1 MQQKNPAQNFFET
14 MQSNI
19 KDMMDGM
26 PSANPFDV
34 KSVMDAQRKNFE
46 AMTNAMQ
53 GWQTIARRQ
62 AEMVT
67 QFVQDNATMARSAMD
82 ATASP
87 QDAMTRQ
94 ADLMKAACEKT
105 MLNTQELGEMMRK
118 ATIETA
124 NILGGS
130 VSENIRK
137 AAAKDSE

>member
-1 MQQKNPAQNFFET
+1 

-19 KDMMDGM
+19 KDMMNGM
-26 PSANPFDV
+26 PTANPFDV
-34 KSVMDAQRKNFE
+34 KSVMDVQRKNFE

-53 GWQTIARRQ
+53 GWQSIAQRQ

-82 ATASP
+82 TTASP

-94 ADLMKAACEKT
+94 AELVKAVCEKT
-105 MLNTQELGEMMRK
+105 MLNTQEIAEMMRK
-118 ATIETA
+118 ATVETA
-124 NILGGS
+124 NIMGS
-130 VSENIRK
+130 NVKK